1 MYWIS
6 RRPAP
11 IETVAGEARG
21 TGKYVVTDGDQILE
35 ILRVQDMAYE
45 LGDNSLRQGHHSIDM
60 LIVYLPKERILLNAD
75 LYSPP
80 AQGAQPPATPSIG
93 ARTLYENMRKLKLDV
108 ERHVPIHGRVGTNEE
123 FLQMFAGA
131 SRTD

>member
-21 TGKYVVTDGDQILE
+21 TGKYVVTDGERILE
-35 ILRVQDMAYE
+35 IYHVQDMAYE
-45 LGDNSLRQGHHSIDM
+45 LGDNSLRQRHHSEDM
-60 LIVYLPKERILLNAD
+60 LMAYLPKEKILLNAD

-80 AQGAQPPATPSIG
+80 AQGSAPAPPTIAM
-93 ARTLYENMRKLKLDV
+93 RTLQQNIVKLKLEP
-108 ERHVPIHGRVGTNEE
+108 ERHVPIHGRVGTHAE
-123 FLQMFAGA
+123 FMALVSAA
-131 SRTD
+131 PKTN